1 MFEKLN
7 LFKRMKEAE
16 DKVAILEDR
25 TELYETQVSTLVEEH
40 QEALDAISESYSLI
54 DRVADAMLRKIEV
67 DEAVARLSDSSL
79 QTVITLGGIDLS
91 LPHGL
96 TAGTPVEAD

>member
-16 DKVAILEDR
+16 DKVATLEDR
-25 TELYETQVSTLVEEH
+25 TALYESQVSTLVEEH
-40 QEALDAISESYSLI
+40 QDALDAISESYNLI
-54 DRVADAMLRKIEV
+54 DKVADAVLRKIEV

-79 QTVITLGGIDLS
+79 QTVINLGGVDLS
-91 LPHGL
+91 LSTGL
-96 TAGTPVEAD
+96 NDGVQVEAD